1 MKFPYIFLFLILLL
15 LITFSNQSLLAQGS
29 NGGYSLVYSIPRAYP
44 DSGWIDS
51 KALYMKEDLDNLFFY
66 VEFYGSMPATSSDWR
81 RQVSILIDSDGDPA
95 TGQRYK
101 EIGVD
106 YLVQAFV
113 TGDNSISQAF
123 LLKWDERTGDF
134 QNIKDLKSTS
144 ILRPDTNYFEIKI
157 SKRDINYDPRGIKF
171 YVVTTGEWGH
181 WGAPWLDEFSY
192 TMNSSFKHIKI
203 DGRVDDWDGITPVK
217 TVSQPPD
224 NPQEFLSSRVY
235 VANDEEYIYMRVDT
249 LERPKTTIDHGGVF
263 RYLYFFID
271 LDDSDNT
278 GDRGYRGAELY
289 VEAEFHSNPTKLNN
303 ASYYI
308 YSGESSKWYEKW
320 RLLLR
325 SNDSLDFNDV
335 FELKIP
341 LTHLKTEPQQRIGI
355 FIPWGFNQILR
366 RDVPEE
372 NALSYPP
379 TISTESSTTQIQSTL
394 TTESKM
400 TSLTTETVFAPVCQ
414 VSNLEIKP
422 SRVRI
427 GEEATISVSV
437 KNIGNTPLPCSVELR
452 INGNIAGVHKQVVD
466 PGQSRGIYFSFI
478 PEKEGIYNVN
488 VNGLTGSLEVVKEAE
503 KPGAQPINFAIILM
517 IIAVILVLSMLF
529 LLLYRRR
536 LPPPPPP

>member
-1 MKFPYIFLFLILLL
+1 MKFPYIFLILLL
-15 LITFSNQSLLAQGS
+15 LITFSNQSLLAQGD
-29 NGGYSLVYSIPRAYP
+29 NGSYLLIYSIPHAYP

-66 VEFYGSMPATSSDWR
+66 IEFYGSMPTTSSDWR
-81 RQVSILIDSDGDPA
+81 RQVSILIDSDRDSA

-106 YLVQAFV
+106 YLVQAFA
-113 TGDNSISQAF
+113 TGDNSMSQAF
-123 LLKWDERTGDF
+123 LLRWNEKAGDF
-134 QNIKDLKSTS
+134 QNIKDLRSTS
-144 ILRPDTNYFEIKI
+144 IMRPDTNYFEIKI
-157 SKRDINYDPRGIKF
+157 SKRDINYNPRGIKF

-192 TMNSSFKHIKI
+192 TMNSNFNHIKV
-203 DGRVDDWDGITPVK
+203 DGRVDDWDEITPVK

-224 NPQEFLSSRVY
+224 NPQEFLSSKIY
-235 VANDEEYIYMRVDT
+235 VANDEENVYMRIDT

-271 LDDSDNT
+271 LDNNDDT
-278 GDRGYRGAELY
+278 GDRRYRGAELY

-341 LTHLKTEPQQRIGI
+341 LIHLKTEPQQRIGI
-355 FIPWGFNQILR
+355 FIPWGFIHILR
-366 RDVPEE
+366 RDVPEK

-379 TISTESSTTQIQSTL
+379 AISTESSTTQIQSTL
-394 TTESKM
+394 ITESKT
-400 TSLTTETVFAPVCQ
+400 TSLTTETASTPVCK

-422 SRVRI
+422 GRVKI
-427 GEEATISVSV
+427 GEETTISVSV
-437 KNIGNTPLPCSVELR
+437 KNIGSTPSLCSIELR
-452 INGNIAGVHKQVVD
+452 IDGNIAGAHKQIID
-466 PGQSRGIYFSFI
+466 PGQSRRIYFSFI
-478 PEKEGIYNVN
+478 PEREGIYNIN
-488 VNGLTGSLEVVKEAE
+488 VNGLTGSLEAVKEAE
-503 KPGAQPINFAIILM
+503 KPGAQSMNLALILIIIAIILTLP
-517 IIAVILVLSMLF
+517 ILF
-529 LLLYRRR
+529 LLSYRRRR
-536 LPPPPPP
+536 LPLPPPP